1 MKAEKIKLLVAIIS
15 LVSIYGFG
23 QNKVES
29 SYHVLDSTITSWV
42 QSGKLVSAEL
52 LITDK
57 GIIDFN
63 KAYGATE
70 LNSLW
75 QIKSMTKPITAT
87 LILQLEEE
95 GKLSLDDPV
104 TKYLP
109 EFAGDKRVTIK
120 NLLNH
125 TSGYKDQM
133 DWKKHPGT
141 NLKDWITNWAKEKP
155 NATYNEYAYSDFN
168 FGLLGY
174 IITVIT
180 DEKLAAYTEKKIL
193 NPLGMK
199 ESYTWFT
206 PDSTWASRV
215 QTRNYWDTGKQTNIP
230 YWTNKEEHQWPFYT
244 GYGGIYCTARDYA
257 KFMQSWLDNPYEKA
271 LKINEPNGDG
281 YGYGWRISGPV
292 FYHTGYDGT
301 MALAF
306 PSGKTLIFMTHSLGN
321 THYYELLYLLSNFE

>member
-1 MKAEKIKLLVAIIS
+1 MKTRKVKFLVAIIS
-15 LVSIYGFG
+15 LVSIYGFA
-23 QNKVES
+23 QNNEES
-29 SYHVLDSTITSWV
+29 SYQVIDSAITSWV

-52 LITDK
+52 LITNNGK
-57 GIIDFN
+57 TDFN

-70 LNSLW
+70 LNAIW

-87 LILQLEEE
+87 LVLQLEEQ
-95 GKLSLDDPV
+95 GKLSLDEPL

-133 DWKKHPGT
+133 DWQKHPGS
-141 NLKDWITNWAKEKP
+141 NQKDWITNWAKEPP
-155 NATYNEYAYSDFN
+155 NATYGEYAYSDFN
-168 FGLLGY
+168 YGALGY
-174 IITVIT
+174 IISLVTG
-180 DEKLAAYTEKKIL
+180 EKLESVTENEIL

-206 PDSTWASRV
+206 PDSTWAPKV
-215 QTRNYWDTGKQTNIP
+215 QTRNYWDKSKQTNIP

-244 GYGGIYCTARDYA
+244 GYAGIYCTARDYA

-271 LKINEPNGDG
+271 LKTDNPNGNG
-281 YGYGWRISGPV
+281 YGYGWRLSGPV

-306 PSGKTLIFMTHSLGN
+306 PSGKILIFMTHSLGN